1 MAEFPDQA
9 QAQSPLTGSEN
20 ILAAKAAAS
29 GAVMIYITPAQ
40 LKEFIG
46 TGVPVNFFDGTNKI
60 DVAFMPKQRMSQT
73 QFYQPVVNNV
83 RGDIEHN
90 MDWFNAAV
98 RAVGSAE
105 GWGSGIP
112 STPLTAPVLT
122 LGTRTEN
129 SIAFSWVSVPNAASY
144 NIYKN
149 DVLIAN
155 VNSLGYTSTGLT
167 ANTSY
172 SYFARAVPASGSGYA
187 ISQASNTLTASTTAA
202 TGLPTPTAPTVV
214 FNSTARTESATH
226 SNYPNGL
233 EKRYNGGAWENW
245 PDTGSV
251 YVGTDAVAPNVYE
264 WRVKAVSGVN
274 LSGVI
279 AGNAA
284 ISASVVVTPGLTN
297 VATPAAGALN
307 KFTFDASTATF
318 TRSDTAAGAAPY
330 SLLKERVLIN
340 SSTNAII
347 QWDEPATGGGQSL
360 VLHTSSAYT
369 NTPYIYF
376 NRNPANPKVE
386 AFVNINGGQWVTV
399 EGYSEGA
406 IKMRLV
412 ILGLQITPQYS
423 SDGGTTW
430 IGSQSVTLP
439 TGITLWA
446 QVAEGANGTTMG
458 NVKQS
463 GYSIA

>member
-1 MAEFPDQA
+1 MPDIEF
-9 QAQSPLTGSEN
+9 SEN
-20 ILAAKAAAS
+20 AETVPSLQGTEQLLGVRES
-29 GAVMIYITPAQ
+29 DNTMISVTPAQ
-40 LKEFIG
+40 LKAYIQETAAQIIAKL
-46 TGVPVNFFDGTNKI
+46 GVLPI
-60 DVAFMPKQRMSQT
+60 SSMPPQRISQT
-73 QFYQPVVNNV
+73 QFYQPTVNNV
-83 RGDIEHN
+83 KGDIELN
-90 MDWFNAAV
+90 MIWFNAAV
-98 RAVGSAE
+98 RAVGSSE
-105 GWGSGIP
+105 GWGSGTP
-112 STPLTAPVLT
+112 ATPLVAPALT

-129 SIAFSWVSVPNAASY
+129 SIAFFWAAVQNAASY

-155 VNSLGYTSTGLT
+155 VTSLSYTSTGL
-167 ANTSY
+167 AASTSY
-172 SYFARAVPASGSGYA
+172 NHYARAVPGSGTAYS
-187 ISQASNTLTASTTAA
+187 ISQSSNILTASTTAA
-202 TGLPTPTAPTVV
+202 TGLPTPTAPTVN
-214 FNSTARTESATH
+214 FNASDRVLSALH
-226 SNYPNGL
+226 PNYANGL
-233 EKRYNGGAWENW
+233 EVRSNGGAWGNW
-245 PDTGSV
+245 VDTAV
-251 YVGTDAVAPNVYE
+251 ITVGTAAVAANVYE

-274 LSGVI
+274 LAGVI

-297 VATPAAGALN
+297 VATPAASALN

-318 TRSDTAAGAAPY
+318 TRSDAAAGAAPY

-347 QWDEPATGGGQSL
+347 QWDEPATAGGQSL

-423 SDGGTTW
+423 TDGGTNW

-446 QVAEGANGTTMG
+446 QIAEGANGTTMG